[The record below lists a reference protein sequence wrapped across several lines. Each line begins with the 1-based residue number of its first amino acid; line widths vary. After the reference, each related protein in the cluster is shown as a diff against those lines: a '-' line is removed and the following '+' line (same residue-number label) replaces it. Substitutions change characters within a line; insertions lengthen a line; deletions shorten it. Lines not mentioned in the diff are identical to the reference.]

1 MKALLIAGAALVVS
15 AGSAVATT
23 QTINLNGYCDVF
35 TLTSQDGGST
45 VFSFVSMNTGC
56 DDGFGFGG
64 VSTKSVL
71 DADMGGVLFAY
82 GDSYLWALQLQS
94 PIKTGASWVIS
105 SSTDGKHFTR
115 VNSGTYTVTGDRLF
129 RPRGKPA
136 SKGP

>member
-35 TLTSQDGGST
+35 TLTSQDDGT
-45 VFSFVSMNTGC
+45 TNWSFVSMNTGC

-64 VSTKSVL
+64 VSNKSPSF
-71 DADMGGVLFAY
+71 ADMGGVLFAY
-82 GDSYLWALQLQS
+82 GDSYFWALQLQS
-94 PIKTGASWVIS
+94 PIKTGSAWDLSY
-105 SSTDGKHFTR
+105 STDGIHFTR
-115 VNSGTYTVTGDRLF
+115 VNSGTYTVIGDGLP
-129 RPRGKPA
+129 RPQGKPA